1 MDPSLSQGYRTL
13 NACALCAR
21 QYDVSHLPAGAK
33 VRCECGELLRVH
45 LAQPRQPRHLRCSN
59 CGGNVS
65 QAERACAYCGAEV
78 TLEEKG
84 LSSLCPRCYARLA
97 ERAHFCM
104 ECGIPIQPQA
114 LLALSEGTA
123 CPRCS
128 AGLQRRELTGAEAIE
143 CRSCGGLWLSQNHF
157 EKLCETAESQEQAA
171 RELRLRPAPEHA
183 GEAHPPRYLPCVAC
197 GELMHRRNYATSSGV
212 VIDVCK
218 RHGVWLDHAEMEKV
232 LAFVRGGGL
241 DRSRQR
247 EIERLREERARKAD
261 AAVPPSLSA
270 SLPGSRLRRGDGY
283 GAGDL
288 LAEWVLDVCARL
300 WK

>member
-1 MDPSLSQGYRTL
+1 MDPSLRQGYRTL
-13 NACALCAR
+13 NACAACAR
-21 QYDVSHLPAGAK
+21 QYDVSHLSEGAK
-33 VRCECGELLRVH
+33 VRCECGQVLRAH
-45 LAQPRQPRHLRCSN
+45 FERPRQPRHLRCSN

-65 QAERACAYCGAEV
+65 AAERACTYCGAEV

-84 LSSLCPRCYARLA
+84 LSSICPRCYARLTD
-97 ERAHFCM
+97 RARFCM

-114 LLALSEGTA
+114 LFALAEGSA
-123 CPRCS
+123 CPRCR
-128 AGLQRRELTGAEAIE
+128 AGLQRRQLTDAEAIE
-143 CRSCGGLWLSQNHF
+143 CRSCGGLWLTQDRF
-157 EKLCETAESQEQAA
+157 EALCETAESQDQTA
-171 RELRLRPAPEHA
+171 RELRLRPQPERP
-183 GEAHPPRYLPCVAC
+183 GEAQPPRYLPCVAC
-197 GELMHRRNYATSSGV
+197 GELMNRRNYSGSSGV

-247 EIERLREERARKAD
+247 EIERLRDERLRKSD
-261 AAVPPSLSA
+261 AAPAA
-270 SLPGSRLRRGDGY
+270 SLPDGRLGRADSY

-288 LAEWVLDVCARL
+288 LSEWVLDVCARL